1 MISKEEKMHAQKAC
15 GAYIR
20 CEKKNFASSVVAKG
34 MFEPLDASYG
44 SSIYRL

>member
-1 MISKEEKMHAQKAC
+1 MHRKRVGPTLDAK
-15 GAYIR
+15 
-20 CEKKNFASSVVAKG
+20 KKNFASSVVAKG